1 MARVSFKLY
10 MMSRFEI
17 KHKLAWFRRPH
28 ELFYILIVAFS
39 ALNFASESEVGEL
52 KMEEIIVEGEV
63 YTIETYDGFVNLTES
78 NRKGARLYKEKRYR
92 EAIPYLLTGARAG
105 FKMSQARLGAIYLY
119 GLGSVDRNLE
129 QGFGWLG
136 VASESPTSPTIK
148 NRWRNLVKEVPEE
161 RTRWLEEIVMEY
173 RRKYGTNA
181 TGTECEMTPST
192 RSLISRLECTL
203 SDEWQRFAS
212 DDIKVMVGCIL
223 TPSGDDID
231 IIGPE
236 CAYHPSDAGSSP
248 YSPF

>member
-1 MARVSFKLY
+1 MQTSVEFDFGGKWFKKPLPLL
-10 MMSRFEI
+10 FV
-17 KHKLAWFRRPH
+17 LA
-28 ELFYILIVAFS
+28 LFYPG
-39 ALNFASESEVGEL
+39 LNLLGDSQESNL
-52 KMEEIIVEGEV
+52 KMEEIVVEGEKFS
-63 YTIETYDGFVNLTES
+63 IETYDGFVNLTES

-119 GLGSVDRNLE
+119 GLGNVERNLE

-136 VASESPTSPTIK
+136 VASESPTSPTIM
-148 NRWRNLVKEVPEE
+148 NRWRRIVKEVPEE
-161 RTRWLEEIVMEY
+161 HTPWLDEIVIEY

-192 RSLISRLECTL
+192 RSMISRLECTL
-203 SDEWQRFAS
+203 SDEWNRYAS
-212 DDIKVMVGCIL
+212 DGIKIMVGCIL
-223 TPSGDDID
+223 TPVGDDID

-236 CAYHPSDAGSSP
+236 CAYVRNPSDAG